1 MLCRREELTQNVN
14 RSGECHFFVGF
25 FYHTNST
32 HTHSFQLC
40 ITAYHDDGANM
51 KSVQE
56 KYHNRVQLR
65 LWRWLSHSIRERLHW
80 RGFLVVFKS
89 RNITMLVF
97 SFRDKVENGWKK
109 NTKRDKNFMSFFLF
123 PASKGKLV
131 YCLRSIASPAI
142 FMFETGIFSRGIVTQ
157 NPFSV
162 LFIHGAEACCKI
174 NRQLKSVQASISFQ
188 GQVVS
193 WSGRAATVLK
203 C

>member
-1 MLCRREELTQNVN
+1 MQSFHFEI
-14 RSGECHFFVGF
+14 RSKTV
-25 FYHTNST
+25 
-32 HTHSFQLC
+32 
-40 ITAYHDDGANM
+40 
-51 KSVQE
+51 E
-56 KYHNRVQLR
+56 KYT
-65 LWRWLSHSIRERLHW
+65 S
-80 RGFLVVFKS
+80 
-89 RNITMLVF
+89 
-97 SFRDKVENGWKK
+97 
-109 NTKRDKNFMSFFLF
+109 KRDKNFMSFFLF

-162 LFIHGAEACCKI
+162 LFIHGACCKI